1 MGTLYKQDLD
11 RIQLDFIKEAA
22 KLRGTDVLFYE
33 VLSQIKDIYT
43 DIEIE
48 SETQPIRVAVIMEQ
62 YPQNRKT
69 LQREGWYNKDSED
82 NPITMYVPLDLE
94 TLKRWQYVMIPGR
107 IKGDGNPSDYR
118 LYEVTKISTNMDH
131 PHYYLIAV
139 APIFTDNSPEIDRK
153 QSTNFIDFNKIPEI

>member
-11 RIQLDFIKEAA
+11 RIQLDFIKEVA
-22 KLRGTDVLFYE
+22 KLRGTNVLFYK

-48 SETQPIRVAVIMEQ
+48 SETQPIQVAVIMEQ